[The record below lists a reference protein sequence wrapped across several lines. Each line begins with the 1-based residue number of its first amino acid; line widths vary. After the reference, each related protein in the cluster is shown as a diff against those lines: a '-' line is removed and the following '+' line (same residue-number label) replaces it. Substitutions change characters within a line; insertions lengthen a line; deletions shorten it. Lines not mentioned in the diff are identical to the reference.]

1 MPCMNYE
8 VKASREASLIAGRA
22 TFRCDLCWPGARLDV
37 EYQSREVHSN
47 EASRIGDSRRG
58 NALAAMGW
66 RVVGVTNDE
75 LDSVVAFGVIAQVIE
90 EALGK
95 GGRPAVSGWRDDMLD
110 LRLQL
115 GLPVGSWSA
124 H

>member
-1 MPCMNYE
+1 MPRMNYE
-8 VKASREASLIAGRA
+8 VAATREASLIAQRA
-22 TFRCDLCWPGARLDV
+22 SFRCDLCWPEARLDV
-37 EYQSREVHSN
+37 EYQSREIHGN
-47 EASRIGDSRRG
+47 ESSRIGDSRRA

-66 RVVGVTNDE
+66 KVVGVTNEE

-90 EALGK
+90 KALGK
-95 GGRPAVSGWRDDMLD
+95 GGRPAVGGWHDDMLG

-115 GLPVGSWSA
+115 GLPIDSWSA